1 MQNALRAKLPVQ
13 GTACLAG
20 SPISQS
26 PLSRTSPSWTT
37 TVSPP
42 HHRGLSVLGST
53 SRQPATFNDV
63 TVFCMSPWMS
73 PTAAQDSSQIFCW
86 ALHTKSLYDL
96 GTTYWE
102 MKVPLSWR

>member
-13 GTACLAG
+13 GTACLAA

-53 SRQPATFNDV
+53 SRHPATFNDV

-73 PTAAQDSSQIFCW
+73 PTAAQDSSQMFCW

-96 GTTYWE
+96 GTTD
-102 MKVPLSWR
+102 